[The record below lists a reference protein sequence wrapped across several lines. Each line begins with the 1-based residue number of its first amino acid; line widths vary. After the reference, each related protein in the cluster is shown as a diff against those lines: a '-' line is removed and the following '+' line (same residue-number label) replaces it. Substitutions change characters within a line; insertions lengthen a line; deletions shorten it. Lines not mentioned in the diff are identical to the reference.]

1 MASVI
6 FDRPGDK
13 SGRIGLGGIAC
24 GSDRASALVEIRCK
38 SRAQF
43 DAVKPIMDL
52 LHQPGE
58 QLLRTG
64 AAVRFGRRVLTKS
77 LGPLKGRKLR
87 ARTKIRFNGSN
98 RAYFASG
105 SQSAQKG

>member
-6 FDRPGDK
+6 FERPGDK

-24 GSDRASALVEIRCK
+24 GSDRANALVEIRCK
-38 SRAQF
+38 YRARF

-58 QLLRTG
+58 RLLQTD

-77 LGPLKGRKLR
+77 SGP
-87 ARTKIRFNGSN
+87 
-98 RAYFASG
+98 
-105 SQSAQKG
+105 